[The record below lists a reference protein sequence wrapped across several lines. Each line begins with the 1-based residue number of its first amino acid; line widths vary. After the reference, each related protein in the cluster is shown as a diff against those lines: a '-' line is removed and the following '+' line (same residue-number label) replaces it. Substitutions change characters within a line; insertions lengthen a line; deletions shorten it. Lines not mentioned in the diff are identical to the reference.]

1 MYTFLTDAIAIC
13 APRVQSAAVS
23 PERDSC
29 LHEVK
34 LSGEDT
40 LDPYYTQD
48 FSTIAYYRTI

>member
-23 PERDSC
+23 PERNSC
-29 LHEVK
+29 QYEVK
-34 LSGEDT
+34 LSGDDT

-48 FSTIAYYRTI
+48 CSTMAY